1 MDTITGNIRLAAV
14 HMGSNIGILI
24 DAQLIIKRGLKE
36 ALILAWWFSIAF
48 ENGLLGMLC
57 KTFLRLLWFSMTFL
71 TILGQI
77 DVICV
82 YKNDVTLKKEIRD
95 YVTEFS
101 GIVLEV

>member
-1 MDTITGNIRLAAV
+1 
-14 HMGSNIGILI
+14 
-24 DAQLIIKRGLKE
+24 
-36 ALILAWWFSIAF
+36 
-48 ENGLLGMLC
+48 
-57 KTFLRLLWFSMTFL
+57 MTFL